1 MSGQLRHI
9 ELGFL
14 LRDARVRW
22 VFAIFV
28 LLCLPAFILALQD
41 TKRVSAEFEQITA
54 VERDR
59 WLNQSPKN
67 PHSADHFGTWVFK
80 PVSPLSPLDRGVT
93 PYLGQ
98 MVRIEAHVFN
108 DAVFQSV
115 QDANAGSRSGFS
127 SIADITQTLLPLLM
141 FLLGFAAFA
150 ADRERGTIRLALGNG
165 ASPASWVAARLG
177 AMAVIA
183 CLATLLPLVVLGS
196 VSVLAADG
204 AGWQPWLR
212 LVLWLLAQA
221 VYGGIFLLLGFAIS
235 LASKTVRSALIAA
248 LLAWVV
254 LCIAVPRASTAF
266 VELASPTP
274 SYQDTRIA
282 IERETRAFNEAEI
295 SATREQE
302 FLARYGAE
310 RAEDLPVDLRG
321 AMLHARDEHDN
332 LVFDKWFGKF
342 FAELA
347 AQDRVFGWTGIAS
360 PKNALEAVSEAI
372 TGNDF
377 ANHTSFVWAAEAYR
391 RNLSDTM
398 NKVLM
403 ASPQK
408 EGVTIKTS
416 QEVWAEVPPFSHRP
430 RSVWQALGGV
440 MVPVSILLGWFLV
453 AAIAVYWLSRRMKP

>member
-1 MSGQLRHI
+1 VSGHLRRV

-22 VFAIFV
+22 VFLAFV

-41 TKRVSAEFEQITA
+41 TRRVSAEFQQITA

-80 PVSPLSPLDRGVT
+80 PVSPLSPLDRGIM

-115 QDANAGSRSGFS
+115 QDANSGSRSGVS
-127 SIADITQTLLPLLM
+127 SVADITQILLPLLM
-141 FLLGFAAFA
+141 FVLGFAVFA

-165 ASPASWVAARLG
+165 TSPAKWVAARLW
-177 AMAVIA
+177 ATSIIAAVAI
-183 CLATLLPLVVLGS
+183 LLPLAILGS
-196 VSVLAADG
+196 VSVLAAEG

-212 LVLWLLAQA
+212 LVLWVLAHA
-221 VYGGIFLLLGFAIS
+221 LYGGIFLLLGFAIS
-235 LASKTVRSALIAA
+235 LASKTVRSALTAA

-266 VELASPTP
+266 VEFISPTP
-274 SYQDTRIA
+274 SYQDTRTA
-282 IERETRAFNEAEI
+282 IERETRAFNAAEI
-295 SATREQE
+295 ASTREQE
-302 FLARYGAE
+302 FLQSYGAE

-332 LVFDKWFGKF
+332 RVFDKWFGQF
-342 FAELA
+342 FSELE
-347 AQDRVFGWTGIAS
+347 AQDRVFGWMGIVS

-377 ANHTSFVWAAEAYR
+377 ANHTSFVWAAETYR
-391 RNLSDTM
+391 RNLSETM
-398 NKVLM
+398 NGVLM

-416 QEVWAEVPPFSHRP
+416 REVWEEVPPFDHQP
-430 RSVWQALGGV
+430 RTVWQALGGV
-440 MVPVSILLGWFLV
+440 LVPAGILLGWLLAATILV
-453 AAIAVYWLSRRMKP
+453 YRLSRRMKP